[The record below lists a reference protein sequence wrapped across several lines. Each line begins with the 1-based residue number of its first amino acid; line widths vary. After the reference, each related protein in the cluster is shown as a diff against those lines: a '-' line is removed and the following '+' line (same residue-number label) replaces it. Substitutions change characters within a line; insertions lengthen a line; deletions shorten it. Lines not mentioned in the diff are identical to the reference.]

1 MFTSNYSAIIHLID
15 SIDPIQYGKTRNYID
30 GAVTKL
36 SPYISRGV
44 ISTQQVARAVLS
56 KGYKPY
62 QIESFLKE
70 LAWRDYFQQVWIA
83 KGNDIDT
90 DLKQTQ
96 PKVSNNK
103 IPSSIVKHQTGI
115 EAIDKQIETLYATGY
130 MHNHTR
136 MYVASIC
143 CNIAQSHWH
152 MPAKWMYYHLLDAD
166 WASNAL
172 SWQWTAG
179 SFSNKKYYAN
189 QENINKFCS
198 TNQVGTFLDISYEAI
213 ENIAIPSNLS
223 ELMSV
228 ELNTNLPKTIPLLI
242 DDSLPF
248 CIHNFYNLDF
258 TWLSNIKA
266 NRILLLEPSFF
277 AKYPVS
283 DNTIN
288 FLLNLSKNIS
298 DVQVFVGEFDELF
311 SNVNANKI
319 YYKEHP
325 TNKHYRGIK
334 QSRDWMFEDVNGYF
348 PSFFAYW
355 KKCEKYLS
363 KL

>member
-1 MFTSNYSAIIHLID
+1 
-15 SIDPIQYGKTRNYID
+15 
-30 GAVTKL
+30 
-36 SPYISRGV
+36 
-44 ISTQQVARAVLS
+44 
-56 KGYKPY
+56 
-62 QIESFLKE
+62 
-70 LAWRDYFQQVWIA
+70 
-83 KGNDIDT
+83 
-90 DLKQTQ
+90 
-96 PKVSNNK
+96 
-103 IPSSIVKHQTGI
+103 
-115 EAIDKQIETLYATGY
+115 
-130 MHNHTR
+130 
-136 MYVASIC
+136 MYVASVC
-143 CNIAQSHWH
+143 CNIAQSNWK
-152 MPAKWMYYHLLDAD
+152 MPAKWMYYYLLDAD

-179 SFSNKKYYAN
+179 SFSSKKYYAN

-248 CIHNFYNLDF
+248 CIHNFYNLDC